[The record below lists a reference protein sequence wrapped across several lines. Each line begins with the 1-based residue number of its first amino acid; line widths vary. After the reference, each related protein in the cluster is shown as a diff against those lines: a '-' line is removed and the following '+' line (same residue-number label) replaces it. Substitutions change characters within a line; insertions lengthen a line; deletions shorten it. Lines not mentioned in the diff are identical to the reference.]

1 MLRAQNFS
9 CVPQAMKLVPTIVYY
24 YNRVTEAMNNGTVSD
39 KSDSESL
46 YEDED
51 SGSGEDEI
59 AESSKGGKRQREH
72 IEEEDH
78 DNEEATARS
87 SSPDHTYN
95 TSDGEENSDQER
107 EWDRELDNMLPCRG
121 AEELHSSDDD
131 DDDDDYVVP
140 AKRGRTSSAGAAQN
154 LEGLIR
160 VRGMSAKESSMSEKH
175 QENIADRVT
184 TYVRKHMFR
193 VVKFISNEHM
203 FGKAF
208 KEVMDHECVA
218 NRDRVK
224 FQMLYESVFN
234 HALNSKR
241 STCEQAGKNIMM
253 RELKQFKEDRM
264 DVFSIDELQKMRRAS
279 TEREKKAF
287 LWFYGTFL
295 ECVCGLKHWG
305 VQKSKQ
311 LVSQATS
318 SATKHGKLVTI
329 SDEAF
334 ALLLYDN
341 YIEKWL
347 KAFQREEQLRH
358 ETPPAEPQ
366 PRSGAGSREKSKR
379 EREKGKYTAQKTGH
393 CKYGGWSREG
403 MARYN
408 EFYHLV
414 KADRTC
420 EQAMDMERE
429 LLNHCI
435 ALKRRGTNGEG
446 SRDTSDGEQAE
457 ALEPVEACWDL
468 E

>member
-1 MLRAQNFS
+1 
-9 CVPQAMKLVPTIVYY
+9 MKLVPTIVYF

-107 EWDRELDNMLPCRG
+107 EWDRELDKMLPCRG

-203 FGKAF
+203 F
-208 KEVMDHECVA
+208 
-218 NRDRVK
+218 
-224 FQMLYESVFN
+224 
-234 HALNSKR
+234 ALGC
-241 STCEQAGKNIMM
+241 T
-253 RELKQFKEDRM
+253 
-264 DVFSIDELQKMRRAS
+264 
-279 TEREKKAF
+279 
-287 LWFYGTFL
+287 
-295 ECVCGLKHWG
+295 
-305 VQKSKQ
+305 KSKQ

-366 PRSGAGSREKSKR
+366 PGAAPAAGKVQEGKG
-379 EREKGKYTAQKTGH
+379 ERQVYCAKTGH